1 MVDSPTRLHINF
13 YIGDNVWTTFAVGE
27 TGIKKLMIV
36 NDQKF
41 HSLILLWSSR
51 PHFYI
56 PISIWATMYGQL
68 PYGGE
73 TDLNKTEIVND
84 Q

>member
-1 MVDSPTRLHINF
+1 MYGQLLL
-13 YIGDNVWTTFAVGE
+13 VGE
-27 TGIKKLMIV
+27 TAIKKLIIV
-36 NDQKF
+36 NDQIF

-51 PHFYI
+51 PHVYI
-56 PISIWATMYGQL
+56 SISIWATMYGQL